1 MDRVPRCNAPPVR
14 SYKIAHSMNQTL
26 LSPGWSE
33 APHDRCATWYEAH
46 GAAVYNFFRFQL
58 SSPDEADDLTAET
71 FLRAVRA
78 AERFDA
84 SRASA
89 QTWLLA
95 IARNALID
103 HRRSARVRRRHVA
116 LDALRDLAVE
126 GPTPEERMLRREA
139 LARVVDAMRA
149 LGEGDRELLSLR
161 FGGELGIAEI
171 AGMLGAREGTIRT
184 RLSRAVARLRERMA

>member
-1 MDRVPRCNAPPVR
+1 MRQPAPSPAR
-14 SYKIAHSMNQTL
+14 SD
-26 LSPGWSE
+26 
-33 APHDRCATWYEAH
+33 APSDPCTSWYEAH
-46 GAAVYNFFRFQL
+46 GEAVYNFLRFQL
-58 SSPDEADDLTAET
+58 ASPDEAEDLTAET

-78 AERFDA
+78 ADRFDA

-89 QTWLLA
+89 QTWLLT

-103 HRRSARVRRRHVA
+103 HRRSARARRRHVG
-116 LDALRDLAVE
+116 LDELRDLAVE

-139 LARVVDAMRA
+139 LAHALDAMRE
-149 LGEGDRELLSLR
+149 LGEDDRELLSLR
-161 FGGELGIAEI
+161 FGGELEIAEI